1 MEEAENLC
9 DYIVI
14 MDNGIILKEGTLN
27 QLLEEETNEK
37 VVEFTAENGQFHDF
51 IQSDWSAIRYSSRR
65 NKRKRICNS
74 TGILKPNF
82 LLSWHS

>member
-14 MDNGIILKEGTLN
+14 MDNGVILKEGHLN

-37 VVEFTAENGQFHDF
+37 IVEFTAEKLDNYRNISFLSNYLLLFTPEKQ
-51 IQSDWSAIRYSSRR
+51 RR
-65 NKRKRICNS
+65 KD
-74 TGILKPNF
+74 
-82 LLSWHS
+82 LLH

>member
-14 MDNGIILKEGTLN
+14 MDNGVILKEGTLK

-37 VVEFTAENGQFHDF
+37 VVEFTAES
-51 IQSDWSAIRYSSRR
+51 ILTLRR
-65 NKRKRICNS
+65 
-74 TGILKPNF
+74 
-82 LLSWHS
+82 